1 MAVMLKSGARNTT
14 TTSTVPIR
22 SCTIHIA
29 QTGLIE
35 KIVGLNNEPL
45 QTINLGYQGDNKV
58 TRINVQLW
66 QQASVFDTVY
76 NPAMVFY
83 NETTKTRQ
91 TLSMS
96 LSGTI
101 FYVDVPQSVTINSGT
116 YQIYFIL
123 TEDLSTTNAGSG
135 MVGTEDDP
143 VYREVFVSD
152 VRKGNV
158 VADSGYS
165 LIPNFNWDTQVYDYE
180 VGMLHSSN
188 WEENGN
194 AYVTNIYLAGS
205 KTTNL
210 SDITVNLPQG
220 VVTADYEDQTDSWKQ
235 FDNKTLSLRVRLQ
248 DSNNLDLLEEI
259 EIIYP
264 VEFSISDTP
273 GIAQK
278 TPIKVNHTASKI
290 SVENN
295 SYLGMKQ
302 DAYIT
307 PIDVSGLITLPE
319 ITKKYTI
326 FSKDGVTYV
335 CEADTKGRCWIP
347 IGITATPGL
356 WSVSFVGK
364 TASYTYYTGILKLEV
379 KDNVLTKQDINS
391 DSIFQAVVDSGTNY
405 LTDVNNYVV
414 YAISDD
420 ASIVKINHTGSEI
433 NRAIGWVKGL
443 INLGYDEGTI
453 IEAVVKADVVTTKID
468 EIDQNLQSLQET
480 VDNANLSGI
489 SSDIN
494 SLKQKDTQL
503 QEQITE
509 VKQILDNTDVGDLNN
524 RVDTL
529 ESIADGHN
537 TQINT
542 NKNDIADL
550 KAADVSLTQSISTV
564 RGRVA
569 VNEGNITTINQQIDA
584 INQTIEPYKS
594 YNELILSEASTRASE
609 DTKLQQQI
617 NNNVSAIGSLNTAV
631 SSTIPSAISTEAASR
646 AAKDQEH
653 DSAINTIN
661 STVQSMS
668 STLSANVNAVD
679 AHTTAISRL
688 DTEAVKTHTDDV
700 VFVARIKFLSSME
713 EYQSL
718 ADANQLDSNTLYLI
732 QEEE

>member
-1 MAVMLKSGARNTT
+1 MAVMLKGGARNTT

-35 KIVGLNNEPL
+35 KIIGVNNEPL

-96 LSGTI
+96 LSGTM
-101 FYVDVPQSVTINSGT
+101 FYVDIPQSVTMNSGS

-135 MVGTEDDP
+135 MIGTEDDP

-220 VVTADYEDQTDSWKQ
+220 VVAADYEDQTDSWKQ

-278 TPIKVNHTASKI
+278 TPIKVNHTESKI
-290 SVENN
+290 SVANN

-319 ITKKYTI
+319 TTKKYTI

-356 WSVSFVGK
+356 WSVSFVGR
-364 TASYTYYTGILKLEV
+364 TTNYTYYTGILKLEV

-420 ASIVKINHTGSEI
+420 ASTVKINHTGSEI

-453 IEAVVKADVVTTKID
+453 IEAVVKADVVTTKVD

-489 SSDIN
+489 SNNIN
-494 SLKQKDTQL
+494 SLKQKDSQL
-503 QEQITE
+503 QEQIDA
-509 VKQILDNTDVGDLNN
+509 VKQVLDNTDVGDLNN

-617 NNNVSAIGSLNTAV
+617 NNNVNAIGSLNTAV

-688 DTEAVKTHTDDV
+688 DTETVKTHTDDV
-700 VFVARIKFLSSME
+700 VFVAKIKFLSSME

-718 ADANQLDSNTLYLI
+718 ADANQLDANTLYLI

>member
-1 MAVMLKSGARNTT
+1 M
-14 TTSTVPIR
+14 
-22 SCTIHIA
+22 
-29 QTGLIE
+29 
-35 KIVGLNNEPL
+35 
-45 QTINLGYQGDNKV
+45 
-58 TRINVQLW
+58 
-66 QQASVFDTVY
+66 
-76 NPAMVFY
+76 
-83 NETTKTRQ
+83 
-91 TLSMS
+91 
-96 LSGTI
+96 
-101 FYVDVPQSVTINSGT
+101 
-116 YQIYFIL
+116 
-123 TEDLSTTNAGSG
+123 
-135 MVGTEDDP
+135 
-143 VYREVFVSD
+143 
-152 VRKGNV
+152 
-158 VADSGYS
+158 
-165 LIPNFNWDTQVYDYE
+165 
-180 VGMLHSSN
+180 
-188 WEENGN
+188 
-194 AYVTNIYLAGS
+194 
-205 KTTNL
+205 
-210 SDITVNLPQG
+210 
-220 VVTADYEDQTDSWKQ
+220 
-235 FDNKTLSLRVRLQ
+235 Q